1 MPNSMPV
8 NWWARLAEQEE
19 EQPMK
24 LQSKEFIAGSF
35 VIGGLIGFLVIISVL
50 GNFMQRTDPYFT
62 RVNNVSGLKTGAAVI
77 YEGYIIGSVS
87 NITPEAAADGMSFRI
102 DLDIQKDWRIPETSE
117 ASIAAMSLLSAV
129 AIQIRAGEG
138 QALEPGSMIV
148 ASMQSNFVDE
158 LSETADNIATIAE
171 ENLVPL
177 LNTIDQLLSTHGAE
191 TLSGVND
198 LTTGLAREAPEVAAN
213 LNRVVNNLD
222 QLIKA
227 IEPERLD
234 RAMGEVETIL
244 ENSKQASAN
253 AADASAAVSDTLVP
267 EATALVR
274 TGNVTVEETRRMM
287 ITALEKVLTDME
299 LISKEISSLTTK
311 TADIVDTAKDAT
323 AKVEG
328 IMDNIDGVVSS
339 SNSVILSGGEQLA
352 TIMTRLDRAALN
364 IEEMTAILKNNPGV
378 LITGT
383 E

>member
-50 GNFMQRTDPYFT
+50 GNFMKRTDPYYT
-62 RVNNVSGLKTGAAVI
+62 QVNNVSGLKAGAAVI

-138 QALEPGSMIV
+138 PALEPGSMIV

-274 TGNVTVEETRRMM
+274 TGNVTVEETRLMM
-287 ITALEKVLTDME
+287 ITALEKVLADME
-299 LISKEISSLTTK
+299 LISTEISSLTSK
-311 TADIVDTAKDAT
+311 TGDIVDTAKSAT

-328 IMDNIDGVVSS
+328 IMENIDGVVSS
-339 SNSVILSGGEQLA
+339 TNSVILSGGEQLA

>member
-1 MPNSMPV
+1 
-8 NWWARLAEQEE
+8 
-19 EQPMK
+19 
-24 LQSKEFIAGSF
+24 
-35 VIGGLIGFLVIISVL
+35 GLIGFLVIISVL

-62 RVNNVSGLKTGAAVI
+62 QVNNVSGLKTGAAVI

-87 NITPEAAADGMSFRI
+87 NITPEATADGMSFRI
-102 DLDIQKDWRIPETSE
+102 DLDIQKDWRIPKTSE

-138 QALEPGSMIV
+138 PALEPGSMIV

-191 TLSGVND
+191 TLSGVNE

-213 LNRVVNNLD
+213 LNRAVNNLD

-234 RAMGEVETIL
+234 RAMGDVETIL

-253 AADASAAVSDTLVP
+253 AADASAAVSNTLVP

-287 ITALEKVLTDME
+287 ITALERVLADME

-311 TADIVDTAKDAT
+311 TGDIVDTAKNAT